1 LVRRRAWFFESY
13 AQLLDERAA
22 TTPAATIGID
32 DARADWLDDAER
44 ATALRQAGQFE
55 LLVDQQH
62 ARSLLLDAAQS
73 YLRAGVPYGHFL
85 ATAFSVDVAP
95 PILFSGPGR
104 LVWPLVHASQAVSP
118 PTTEPTEPPEPGP
131 LGPDALLDWVQQAY
145 VYLVVNAHRPLWQ
158 EFRHVIAPLRSAPQA
173 SAVSPVGP
181 QSVPLRSYWQIG
193 NLFGDLHEEREEARR
208 PLLSRIAAIARRYED
223 AINQARQNE
232 YLWSSLQSPVEV
244 VDLDIAGISAL
255 ADIALE
261 QASMPRFDFEEA
273 PLSTLSAVAQIP
285 IRAGI
290 ILRGGFANGRY
301 PHPEGPPR

>member
-1 LVRRRAWFFESY
+1 LVPRWFAHGKASACRRTPTCGLCRVNPARPPP
-13 AQLLDERAA
+13 APLPRPAPQHI

-158 EFRHVIAPLRSAPQA
+158 EFRHVIAPCARRRRPPQSRPSGRRACPSAPTGRLA
-173 SAVSPVGP
+173 ISSETSMRSGRKRAARCCRESPPSHGATRTPSTKPGKTNTLVKPSVTGRGRGP
-181 QSVPLRSYWQIG
+181 GHRWHL
-193 NLFGDLHEEREEARR
+193 
-208 PLLSRIAAIARRYED
+208 
-223 AINQARQNE
+223 
-232 YLWSSLQSPVEV
+232 
-244 VDLDIAGISAL
+244 
-255 ADIALE
+255 
-261 QASMPRFDFEEA
+261 
-273 PLSTLSAVAQIP
+273 
-285 IRAGI
+285 RAGRHCPGTGI
-290 ILRGGFANGRY
+290 DASVRL
-301 PHPEGPPR
+301 